1 MTVKAHGKLRKRKV
15 RSSDRQVH
23 LPEPFTARTS
33 TKMKTKTEPPSDA
46 ASVTTTA
53 KLTIRGQTFDL
64 SLEELEHIH
73 GIIGEA
79 LGKKKAAPAL
89 DMEAYKK
96 ALEEANKHKIPPI
109 PMWPPPH
116 YVPPINLPD
125 HRPYRGPNRPPE
137 VWCTVGDDS
146 RADAH
151 IKLLR
156 ASYPEQFPNG

>member
-1 MTVKAHGKLRKRKV
+1 
-15 RSSDRQVH
+15 
-23 LPEPFTARTS
+23 
-33 TKMKTKTEPPSDA
+33 MKTKPEPPKNA
-46 ASVTTTA
+46 ASVTTTV
-53 KLTIRGQTFDL
+53 KLTIRGTTFDL

-73 GIIGEA
+73 NIISEA
-79 LGKKKAAPAL
+79 LGKKRPAPTL

-96 ALEEANKHKIPPI
+96 ALEEVKKSIPA
-109 PMWPPPH
+109 WPPPH

-125 HRPYRGPNRPPE
+125 HRPYRGPNRHPE